1 MPIRIILLDDHPLFR
16 GGLRAVLEAQPD
28 IAVLGEAADA
38 RAALALLDEKRPDV
52 AVADVSLPS
61 TSGIDFAREVH
72 KRSPETRVLVLT
84 MHAKL
89 ELASEAFEAGA
100 KGYALKS
107 EDPNTIVDAVR
118 AVARGELYLTPSIPR
133 SAIEGRRSG
142 ESPLADLSPR
152 EREIFALVVRGL
164 SNENIARELDI
175 SVKTVQTHRAKINQ
189 KLRLHSTGD
198 LVRFAALRGLISE

>member
-16 GGLRAVLEAQPD
+16 GGLRAVLEAHPD
-28 IAVLGEAADA
+28 VLVLGEAADA

-61 TSGIDFAREVH
+61 TSGIDFTREVH
-72 KRSPETRVLVLT
+72 RRSPETRVLVLT
-84 MHAKL
+84 MHAKP

-107 EDPNTIVDAVR
+107 EDPATIVDAVR
-118 AVARGELYLTPSIPR
+118 TVARGELYLSPSIPR
-133 SAIEGRRSG
+133 SAIDGRRSS